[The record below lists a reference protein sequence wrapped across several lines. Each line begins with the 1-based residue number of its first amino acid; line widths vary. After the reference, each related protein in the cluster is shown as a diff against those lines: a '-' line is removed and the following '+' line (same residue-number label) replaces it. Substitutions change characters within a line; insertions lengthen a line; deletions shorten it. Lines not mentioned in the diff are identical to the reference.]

1 MNDKQNPYQQIAWV
15 KALNKQG
22 FITCCQLITSIKYY
36 VGKDEKDMSDEEV
49 TWFVKFS
56 YHFLYALQNAP
67 MPNSEKVVF
76 CQDCLKFYQ
85 GWKEIVEKDF
95 Q

>member
-1 MNDKQNPYQQIAWV
+1 MDNKQNPCQQITWI

-22 FITCCQLITSIKYY
+22 FITCCQLITSMKYY
-36 VGKDEKDMSDEEV
+36 VRETNISKEE
-49 TWFVKFS
+49 TEWFTKFS
-56 YHFLYALQNAP
+56 YSFLYALQNTP

-85 GWKEIVEKDF
+85 RWKKTIGGE
-95 Q
+95 